1 MMTEWLAR
9 LVQGRLSKG
18 MKNTAF
24 PANILGGLTKTT
36 GHDLI
41 HPGQRMKGDRLR
53 DRAVASGGTTGR
65 GHRPCTQ
72 YTLRTSLCIVS
83 ELHRCRLG

>member
-1 MMTEWLAR
+1 MLTEWLAR
-9 LVQGRLSKG
+9 LVQGWLSQG

-41 HPGQRMKGDRLR
+41 HPGQRMKGDGLR
-53 DRAVASGGTTGR
+53 DRAVASGR
-65 GHRPCTQ
+65 NH
-72 YTLRTSLCIVS
+72 
-83 ELHRCRLG
+83 